1 MLARV
6 DACCTAAGSRT
17 LRRWIAAPL
26 RDPAR
31 VAERQDAVAALGG
44 TSEGRRR
51 RRSGGGGGRLRRALR
66 RAPDL
71 ERCVGRARAASAAS
85 ASDAR
90 ALPPEP
96 PRRDTRAGSPRSRRR
111 LSRRETRCATS
122 RTSRTSGRARPR
134 AGQGS
139 VRAAHPRNPRFGASD
154 ALEASLVAALEP
166 EAAGPALVSSAK
178 PNLERAS
185 APRLRSVAD
194 ARAPGVIP
202 ATVHG
207 RARGV

>member
-1 MLARV
+1 MDGPTLRDLELLVTAEGRAEGSLLSRV

-44 TSEGRRR
+44 TS
-51 RRSGGGGGRLRRALR
+51 GGEDAAEAEEAAGRLRRALR

-90 ALPPEP
+90 ALPPNLSAARHA
-96 PRRDTRAGSPRSRRR
+96 RR
-111 LSRRETRCATS
+111 
-122 RTSRTSGRARPR
+122 
-134 AGQGS
+134 
-139 VRAAHPRNPRFGASD
+139 
-154 ALEASLVAALEP
+154 VAAL
-166 EAAGPALVSSAK
+166 AAAI
-178 PNLERAS
+178 
-185 APRLRSVAD
+185 VAARD
-194 ARAPGVIP
+194 TMATVRDFGARA
-202 ATVHG
+202 
-207 RARGV
+207 R